1 MSEAIPPPV
10 YVNLKKVT
18 NMNNGGKKK
27 TTPTS
32 PAMYSPVRKP
42 TSKKNGQNN
51 SATRSSVTKEKELQ
65 VEIMTEM
72 GSAKRT
78 DIMKAASIKS
88 SGARGSDRNTIDDL
102 FRNTSTMVNERKFSM
117 REHSLNKMGAPEVQ
131 RVKVIVQSRLGQLN

>member
-1 MSEAIPPPV
+1 M
-10 YVNLKKVT
+10 
-18 NMNNGGKKK
+18 
-27 TTPTS
+27 
-32 PAMYSPVRKP
+32 
-42 TSKKNGQNN
+42 
-51 SATRSSVTKEKELQ
+51 Q